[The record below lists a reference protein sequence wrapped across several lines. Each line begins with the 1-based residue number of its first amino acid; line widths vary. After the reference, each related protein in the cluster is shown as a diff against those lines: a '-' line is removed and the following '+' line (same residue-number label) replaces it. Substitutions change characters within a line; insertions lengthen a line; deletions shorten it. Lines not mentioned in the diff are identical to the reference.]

1 MEEISGHIRL
11 DEQDKL
17 IVENDNATIESNVVS
32 SELHGNYTI
41 SSDDLK
47 RLLVTLNGGSVVE
60 NIYVRQ
66 YSDFDL
72 GDYLTLCEGVL
83 FPYNI
88 DSISVTKDVAE
99 IIKHLLHHIDNLNK
113 IIRHYEKEDWLK
125 ASTDVLTY
133 RSLYEELK
141 RRVERHNKTHLF
153 GKIKITETDE

>member
-1 MEEISGHIRL
+1 MEEISGHIKL

-17 IVENDNATIESNVVS
+17 IVENDNAIIENSLVS

-83 FPYNI
+83 FPHNI
-88 DSISVTKDVAE
+88 DSICVTKDVAE
-99 IIKHLLHHIDNLNK
+99 IIEHLNQHIENLNK
-113 IIRHYEKEDWLK
+113 IIRYYEKEDVATMMTNTSYK
-125 ASTDVLTY
+125 S
-133 RSLYEELK
+133 RYEELK

>member
-17 IVENDNATIESNVVS
+17 IVENDNATIENDLVS

-41 SSDDLK
+41 SADDLK

-60 NIYVRQ
+60 NVYVRQ

-88 DSISVTKDVAE
+88 DSICVTKDVAE
-99 IIKHLLHHIDNLNK
+99 IIEHLIQHIENLNK
-113 IIRHYEKEDWLK
+113 IIRHYEKEDVATMMSNTMYK
-125 ASTDVLTY
+125 PM
-133 RSLYEELK
+133 YEELK